1 MDTWLAT
8 FTIPKSNSSP
18 AKAHRCVFEIRF
30 KGDFGSVRQTPNFR
44 DGQRVGE
51 R

>member
-8 FTIPKSNSSP
+8 FTIPKSNLSP
-18 AKAHRCVFEIRF
+18 AKAHGYEFVIRF
-30 KGDFGSVRQTPNFR
+30 KGDLGSVRQTPNFR
-44 DGQRVGE
+44 DGQGVGE